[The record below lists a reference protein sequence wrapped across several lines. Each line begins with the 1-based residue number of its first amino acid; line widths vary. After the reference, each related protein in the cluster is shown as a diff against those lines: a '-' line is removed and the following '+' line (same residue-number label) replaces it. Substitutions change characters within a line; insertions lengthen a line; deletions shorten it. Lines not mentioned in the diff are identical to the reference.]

1 MDGLM
6 EENSQEIGF
15 ASSYNSQ
22 YILEAEFET
31 FSEPRD
37 NSVNN
42 QRSRSFKTK
51 TPSSFPFD
59 TQPLL
64 HVFPSLNVL
73 IWGSRKAEKGY

>member
-1 MDGLM
+1 MDRAI
-6 EENSQEIGF
+6 EENSQEISF
-15 ASSYNSQ
+15 AFGYNSQ

-37 NSVNN
+37 NSINN

-59 TQPLL
+59 MQPLL
-64 HVFPSLNVL
+64 NAFPSLSCSYLV
-73 IWGSRKAEKGY
+73 